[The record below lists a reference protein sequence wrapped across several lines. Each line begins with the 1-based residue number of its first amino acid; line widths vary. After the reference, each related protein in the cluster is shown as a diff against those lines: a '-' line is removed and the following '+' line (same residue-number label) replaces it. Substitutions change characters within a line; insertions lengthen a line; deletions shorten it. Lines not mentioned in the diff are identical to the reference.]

1 MTAAHRNT
9 WFWVVGFALFFA
21 ALWLLSGILLPFVAG
36 MAIAYFLNPLV
47 NRLER
52 LRMPRGLAAFTVLL
66 LFLLFLALVV
76 MLVVPILEGQV
87 LDLAA
92 NLPKLL
98 DEARREAE
106 TLMRM
111 AQERLTP
118 EDFAKL
124 RDAVGGKLSDMFA
137 VLGNVFRDVVTRG
150 VALANLLSLVFVTP
164 VVSFFLLRD
173 WNRIIA
179 RLDSWLPRAQAGTI
193 HEQAARID
201 EILSAYLRGQLSVCA
216 VLGVYYATGLT
227 LLGLNFGAVIG
238 LLVGVLAFI
247 PYVGFAIGFILA
259 MLLALTQ
266 FSDQHYLYVAA
277 LFGAGMLVEGNFL
290 TPKLVGERVQLHP
303 VWIVFA
309 LLSFGTLFGLL
320 GVLIAVPM
328 AAVIG
333 VLARFGLS
341 RYLASPLYDPA
352 KATAARN
359 DPADP

>member
-1 MTAAHRNT
+1 MTAAQRTT
-9 WFWVVGFALFFA
+9 WFWLVGFALFFL
-21 ALWLLSGILLPFVAG
+21 ALWLLSAILLPFVAG
-36 MAIAYFLNPLV
+36 IAIAYFLDPLV

-52 LRMPRGLAAFTVLL
+52 LRVPRGLAAFIVLA
-66 LFLLFLALVV
+66 LFLMLLVLVV
-76 MLVVPILEGQV
+76 MLVVPILETQV

-92 NLPKLL
+92 NLPRLL
-98 DEARREAE
+98 AEVRREAE
-106 TLMRM
+106 TLMQM

-118 EDFAKL
+118 QDFAKL

-137 VLGNVFRDVVTRG
+137 VLGTVFRDVVTRG

-173 WNRIIA
+173 WNRILA
-179 RLDSWLPRAQAGTI
+179 RLDGWLPRAQAATI
-193 HEQAARID
+193 REQAARID
-201 EILSAYLRGQLSVCA
+201 EILSAYLRGQLSLCV
-216 VLGVYYATGLT
+216 VLGIYYAVGLT
-227 LLGLNFGAVIG
+227 LLGLNFGLVIG
-238 LLVGVLAFI
+238 LLIGILAFI
-247 PYVGFAIGFILA
+247 PYVGGAVGFVLA

-266 FSDQHYLYVAA
+266 FSDQHYVLYVAG
-277 LFGAGMLVEGNFL
+277 LFVVGWLAEGNFL

-303 VWIVFA
+303 VWVVFA

-333 VLARFGLS
+333 VLVRFGLS

-352 KATAARN
+352 NASGGRSGGG
-359 DPADP
+359 

>member
-1 MTAAHRNT
+1 MMAVQRST
-9 WFWVVGFALFFA
+9 WFWVVGFALFFL
-21 ALWLLSGILLPFVAG
+21 ALWLLSAILLPFVAG
-36 MAIAYFLNPLV
+36 IAIAYFLNPPV
-47 NRLER
+47 NRLEG
-52 LRMPRGLAAFTVLL
+52 LRVPRGLAAFVALL
-66 LFLLFLALVV
+66 LFLLLLVLV
-76 MLVVPILEGQV
+76 IMLVVPILETQF
-87 LDLAA
+87 LDLIAS
-92 NLPKLL
+92 LPSLL
-98 DEARREAE
+98 QEARREAE
-106 TLMRM
+106 ALMRM

-124 RDAVGGKLSDMFA
+124 RDAVGGKLADMFA

-179 RLDSWLPRAQAGTI
+179 RLDGWLPRAQAATI
-193 HEQAARID
+193 RQQAARID

-216 VLGVYYATGLT
+216 VLAVYYAAGLT
-227 LLGLNFGAVIG
+227 FLGLNFGAIIG
-238 LLVGVLAFI
+238 LLIGILAFI

-266 FSDQHYLYVAA
+266 FADQHQVLYVAA
-277 LFGAGMLVEGNFL
+277 LFVAGMLLEGNLL
-290 TPKLVGERVQLHP
+290 TPRLVGERVHLHP

-333 VLARFGLS
+333 VLARFALS

-352 KATAARN
+352 KARSDPGAR
-359 DPADP
+359 

>member
-1 MTAAHRNT
+1 MTAAQRNT

-21 ALWLLSGILLPFVAG
+21 AVWLLSAILLPFVAG
-36 MAIAYFLNPLV
+36 IAIAYFLNPPV
-47 NRLER
+47 NRLEG
-52 LRMPRGLAAFTVLL
+52 MKVPRGLAAFVVLL
-66 LFLLFLALVV
+66 LFLLLLVLV
-76 MLVVPILEGQV
+76 IMLVVPILETQV
-87 LDLAA
+87 LDLVA
-92 NLPKLL
+92 NLPSLL
-98 DEARREAE
+98 EEARREAE
-106 TLMRM
+106 ALMRM

-137 VLGNVFRDVVTRG
+137 VLGNVFRDVVTHG

-173 WNRIIA
+173 WNRILA
-179 RLDSWLPRAQAGTI
+179 RLDGWLPRAQAATI
-193 HEQAARID
+193 REQAARID
-201 EILSAYLRGQLSVCA
+201 EILSAYLRGQLSVC
-216 VLGVYYATGLT
+216 VLLGIYYAAGLT

-238 LLVGVLAFI
+238 LLIGILAFI
-247 PYVGFAIGFILA
+247 PYVGFTVGLILA

-266 FSDQHYLYVAA
+266 FSGQQHVLYVAA
-277 LFGAGMLVEGNFL
+277 LFGIGMVLEGNFL
-290 TPKLVGERVQLHP
+290 TPRLVGRRVHLHP

-341 RYLASPLYDPA
+341 RYLASPLYDPTQGKGGPGA
-352 KATAARN
+352 G
-359 DPADP
+359 

>member
-1 MTAAHRNT
+1 VTTTQRST

-47 NRLER
+47 NRLEH
-52 LRMPRGLAAFTVLL
+52 LRAPRGLAAFVVLL
-66 LFLLFLALVV
+66 LFLLILVLVV

-87 LDLAA
+87 LDLVA
-92 NLPKLL
+92 NLPSLL
-98 DEARREAE
+98 QEARREAE
-106 TLMRM
+106 ALMRM
-111 AQERLTP
+111 AQERLSP

-137 VLGNVFRDVVTRG
+137 VLGTVFRDVVTRG

-173 WNRIIA
+173 WNRILA
-179 RLDSWLPRAQAGTI
+179 RLDGWLPRGQAGTI
-193 HEQAARID
+193 RQQAVRID
-201 EILSAYLRGQLSVCA
+201 EILSAYLRGQLSVC
-216 VLGVYYATGLT
+216 VLLGIYYAAGLT

-238 LLVGVLAFI
+238 LLVGILAFI
-247 PYVGFAIGFILA
+247 PYVGFAVGFILA

-266 FSDQHYLYVAA
+266 FSDQHSVLYVAA
-277 LFGAGMLVEGNFL
+277 LFGIGMIVEGNVL
-290 TPKLVGERVQLHP
+290 TPKLVGQRVHLHP

-341 RYLASPLYDPA
+341 RYLASPLYDPMQG
-352 KATAARN
+352 KGGRGGG
-359 DPADP
+359 

>member
-1 MTAAHRNT
+1 MTAAQRTT
-9 WFWVVGFALFFA
+9 WFWLVGFALFFL
-21 ALWLLSGILLPFVAG
+21 ALWLLSAILLPFVAG
-36 MAIAYFLNPLV
+36 IAIAYFLDPLV

-52 LRMPRGLAAFTVLL
+52 LRVPRGLAAFIVLA
-66 LFLLFLALVV
+66 LFLMLLVLVV
-76 MLVVPILEGQV
+76 MLVVPILETQV

-92 NLPKLL
+92 NLPRLL
-98 DEARREAE
+98 AEVRREAE
-106 TLMRM
+106 TLMQM

-137 VLGNVFRDVVTRG
+137 VLGTVFRDVVTRG

-173 WNRIIA
+173 WNRILA
-179 RLDSWLPRAQAGTI
+179 RLDGWLPRAQAATI
-193 HEQAARID
+193 REQAARID
-201 EILSAYLRGQLSVCA
+201 EILSAYLRGQLSLCV
-216 VLGVYYATGLT
+216 VLGIYYAVGLT
-227 LLGLNFGAVIG
+227 VLGLNFGLVIG
-238 LLVGVLAFI
+238 LLIGILAFI
-247 PYVGFAIGFILA
+247 PYVGGAVGFVLA

-266 FSDQHYLYVAA
+266 FSDQHYVLYVAG
-277 LFGAGMLVEGNFL
+277 LFVVGWLAEGNFL

-303 VWIVFA
+303 VWVVFA

-333 VLARFGLS
+333 VLVRFGLS

-352 KATAARN
+352 NARGGRGGGG
-359 DPADP
+359 

>member
-1 MTAAHRNT
+1 VTAAQRNT
-9 WFWVVGFALFFA
+9 WVWVIGFALFFV
-21 ALWLLSGILLPFVAG
+21 ALWLLSGILLPFAAG
-36 MAIAYFLNPLV
+36 IAIAYFLNPLV
-47 NRLER
+47 NRLEAVR
-52 LRMPRGLAAFTVLL
+52 VPRGLAAFVVLL
-66 LFLLFLALVV
+66 LFLLLLVLV
-76 MLVVPILEGQV
+76 IMLVVPILEAQV

-92 NLPKLL
+92 SLPKLL

-106 TLMRM
+106 DLMRM

-124 RDAVGGKLSDMFA
+124 REAVGGKLADMFA
-137 VLGNVFRDVVTRG
+137 ALGNVFRDVVTRG

-164 VVSFFLLRD
+164 VVSFFMLRD
-173 WNRIIA
+173 WNRTLA
-179 RLDSWLPRAQAGTI
+179 RLDGWLPRAQAATI
-193 HEQAARID
+193 REQAARID
-201 EILSAYLRGQLSVCA
+201 EILSAYLRGQLSVCVA
-216 VLGVYYATGLT
+216 LGLYYAAGLT

-238 LLVGVLAFI
+238 LLVGILAFI

-266 FSDQHYLYVAA
+266 FSDLHHVLYVAGLFA
-277 LFGAGMLVEGNFL
+277 LGVFLEGNLL

-333 VLARFGLS
+333 VLTRFALS

-352 KATAARN
+352 KARSDRGA
-359 DPADP
+359 

>member
-1 MTAAHRNT
+1 MTTVQRHT
-9 WFWVVGFALFFA
+9 WFWLVGFALFFV
-21 ALWLLSGILLPFVAG
+21 ALWLLSAILLPFVAG
-36 MAIAYFLNPLV
+36 IAIAYFLNPLV
-47 NRLER
+47 NRLEH
-52 LRMPRGLAAFTVLL
+52 LKVPRGLAALVALL
-66 LFLLFLALVV
+66 LFLLLLVLV
-76 MLVVPILEGQV
+76 IMLVVPILEGQV
-87 LDLAA
+87 LDLVA
-92 NLPKLL
+92 NLPMLL
-98 DEARREAE
+98 EDARREAE

-124 RDAVGGKLSDMFA
+124 RDAVGGKLADMFA

-179 RLDSWLPRAQAGTI
+179 RLDDWLPRTQAATI
-193 HEQAARID
+193 REQAARID
-201 EILSAYLRGQLSVCA
+201 EILSAYLRGQLSVCIL
-216 VLGVYYATGLT
+216 LGIYYAAALT

-238 LLVGVLAFI
+238 LLVGILAFI
-247 PYVGFAIGFILA
+247 PYVGFAIGFVLA

-266 FSDQHYLYVAA
+266 FSDQSHVLYVAA
-277 LFGAGMLVEGNFL
+277 IFGIGMVVEGNFL
-290 TPKLVGERVQLHP
+290 TPRLVGRRVQLHP

-333 VLARFGLS
+333 VLARFALS

-352 KATAARN
+352 KARGR
-359 DPADP
+359 PGGE

>member
-1 MTAAHRNT
+1 MTAAQRTT
-9 WFWVVGFALFFA
+9 WFWLGGFALFFL
-21 ALWLLSGILLPFVAG
+21 ALWLLSAILLPFVAG
-36 MAIAYFLNPLV
+36 IAIAYFLDPLV

-52 LRMPRGLAAFTVLL
+52 LRVPRGLAAFIVLA
-66 LFLLFLALVV
+66 LFLMLLVLVV
-76 MLVVPILEGQV
+76 MLVVPILETQV

-92 NLPKLL
+92 NLPRLL
-98 DEARREAE
+98 AEVRREAE
-106 TLMRM
+106 TLMQM

-137 VLGNVFRDVVTRG
+137 VLGTVFRDVVTRG

-173 WNRIIA
+173 WNRILA
-179 RLDSWLPRAQAGTI
+179 RLDGWLPRAQAATI
-193 HEQAARID
+193 REQAARID
-201 EILSAYLRGQLSVCA
+201 EILSAYLRGQLSLCV
-216 VLGVYYATGLT
+216 VLGIYYAVGLT
-227 LLGLNFGAVIG
+227 VLGLNFGLVIG
-238 LLVGVLAFI
+238 LLIGILAFI
-247 PYVGFAIGFILA
+247 PYVGGAVGFVLA

-266 FSDQHYLYVAA
+266 FSDQHYVLYVAG
-277 LFGAGMLVEGNFL
+277 LFVVGWLAEGNFL

-303 VWIVFA
+303 VWVVFA

-333 VLARFGLS
+333 VLVRFGLA

-352 KATAARN
+352 NARGGRGG
-359 DPADP
+359 AG